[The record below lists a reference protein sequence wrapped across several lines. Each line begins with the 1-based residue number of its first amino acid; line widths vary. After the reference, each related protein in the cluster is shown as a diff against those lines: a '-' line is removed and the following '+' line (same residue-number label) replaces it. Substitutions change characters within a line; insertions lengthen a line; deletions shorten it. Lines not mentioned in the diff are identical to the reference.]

1 MRKKSKNKINALLQQ
16 IEVSVII
23 DICFIFGILLKK
35 RIIFILINLI
45 IEKHLNKS
53 KIKIKIKINK

>member
-1 MRKKSKNKINALLQQ
+1 MRKKNKNKINALSQQ

-23 DICFIFGILLKK
+23 DICFIFEILLKK

-53 KIKIKIKINK
+53 KIKNQNKIK